1 MVTSALSDTNTVT
14 VFVTGPVDDPKL
26 SVDPEILDVDGGP
39 YVVITFVLQAEISG
53 CVFPDAGAVVITS
66 PSLQFPLVSRTD
78 SNGLSAK
85 LFDFNSDT
93 KEYHYTV
100 SVDINN
106 LTGNTP
112 LTLKLEIDP
121 GIRNGD

>member
-14 VFVTGPVDDPKL
+14 VFVTGSVDDPRL
-26 SVDPEILDVDGGP
+26 SVDPEILPVYGQ
-39 YVVITFVLQAEISG
+39 YVVINFKLQTEISG
-53 CVFPDAGAVVITS
+53 CVFPDAGAVVVTS

-78 SNGLSAK
+78 ANGLSTK
-85 LFDFNSDT
+85 LFDFNTD
-93 KEYHYTV
+93 EEDYHYTV
-100 SVDINN
+100 SVDVRNPEA
-106 LTGNTP
+106 NTS

>member
-1 MVTSALSDTNTVT
+1 MVTNTLSDTNTVT

-26 SVDPEILDVDGGP
+26 SVDPEILPVYGQ
-39 YVVITFVLQAEISG
+39 YVVINFVLQTEIIG

-78 SNGLSAK
+78 ANGLSTK
-85 LFDFNSDT
+85 LFDFNSD
-93 KEYHYTV
+93 EEDYHYTV
-100 SVDINN
+100 SVDIKN
-106 LTGNTP
+106 LANT
-112 LTLKLEIDP
+112 THRILKFEIDP